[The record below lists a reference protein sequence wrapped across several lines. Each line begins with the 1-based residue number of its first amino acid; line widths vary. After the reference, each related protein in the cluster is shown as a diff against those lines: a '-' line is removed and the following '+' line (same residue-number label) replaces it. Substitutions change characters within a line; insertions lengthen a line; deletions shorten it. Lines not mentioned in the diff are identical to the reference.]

1 MKTWRKAKWNVSVR
15 LKQLKIGKRKVE
27 LKEKK
32 NEKLKEED
40 VPWVILPREKPEF
53 NFKLAF

>member
-27 LKEKK
+27 NK